1 MRIPV
6 IGALLLAGLINLY
19 PVVGVISVE
28 QLVKLYDVSLADT
41 DLIILLRHRAI
52 LFGLLGAFIIY
63 SAFRSSVQVIAC
75 IAGLV
80 SMISFIVI
88 AYAVGEFGDAFNKII
103 VADIVGSIALV
114 AVLVARYFAPP
125 GDVQTG

>member
-1 MRIPV
+1 MKFLV
-6 IGALLLAGLINLY
+6 TGALLLAGLINFY

-28 QLVKLYDVSLADT
+28 QLVKLYDIPLADP
-41 DLIILLRHRAI
+41 DQIILLRHRAI

-63 SAFRSSVQVIAC
+63 SAFRNSFQVMAC

-88 AYAVGEFGDAFNKII
+88 AYAVGDFGDAFNKII

-114 AVLVARYFAPP
+114 VVLVARSWAPP
-125 GDVQTG
+125 DEAQTG